1 MFKNVGSKIKV
12 FAVVSFVI
20 EEILSVIIAF
30 AFLVNANSKFED
42 ALWIL
47 AIMFLGLIVFL
58 LLAWLLFGYGELVEN
73 SKKMVSLLEDTMTNK
88 SKADFEKT
96 QQRVNENLQENE
108 IDEFECLTCKKKF
121 TVSSNEDTA
130 ECPYCHTKYKVY

>member
-1 MFKNVGSKIKV
+1 MFKNVGSKIKML
-12 FAVVSFVI
+12 AVISFVI
-20 EEILSVIIAF
+20 GEILSVIIAF
-30 AFLVNANSKFED
+30 VFLVNANPKFED

-47 AIMFLGLIVFL
+47 LIMVLGLIVFL
-58 LLAWLLFGYGELVEN
+58 ILAWLLFGYGELVEN
-73 SKKMVSLLEDTMTNK
+73 SKKMVSLLENTMTNK

-108 IDEFECLTCKKKF
+108 VEEFECLTCKKKF
-121 TVSSNEDTA
+121 TVSADEDTA